1 MKRTLSLVLA
11 SLMLAG
17 SLSACAPETPAGPAE
32 TTDPVQTEDTS
43 TTADTEDAG
52 KPEITYTENQIAAM
66 SAFEVEYDDFTL
78 KFDAPAVAYYGKET
92 DDAWGQH
99 AFPSVYHTADGL
111 ITLSWLYGEDKVGG
125 TMTSFSK
132 ATANGGK
139 SWVPAAST
147 TGARTRLMPDGK
159 YFSAFLGNGTTQKFS
174 TSRYTPAL
182 SWGAYK
188 MFFAEDFKDD
198 ESAKELGIIN
208 LTCRVYNPETK
219 QDETIESV
227 VNWPYAP
234 ITVHPGGITY
244 TLSGVFAL
252 NGSNVICTEDGTL
265 YVCIYC
271 NGFDSFASSREEAVN
286 SGVEPGKSSVYVFE
300 STDSAH
306 TWNLVAQMLP
316 TAERAAKSVNW
327 KTYTDHFEGFDEP
340 KMIQMPDGTF
350 FMLMRSGASRTLF
363 YTRSEDNCRTW
374 TEPEAFD
381 EIGVLPQLLKLD
393 CGVTLA
399 SYGRPEL
406 RMRATADPTGT
417 VWEDSVKLPTA
428 AKDGTPWLNTS
439 CFYTGMVAVDAN
451 TAIVAYTDYQY
462 PNKDG
467 VPVHTVLTRRVTVVM
482 NEE

>member
-1 MKRTLSLVLA
+1 MKRIPSLILA
-11 SLMLAG
+11 FLMLTAALAG
-17 SLSACAPETPAGPAE
+17 CSSEPSAVVDSTDESTGETTPAE
-32 TTDPVQTEDTS
+32 TT
-43 TTADTEDAG
+43 AA
-52 KPEITYTENQIAAM
+52 KAEIEYTENQIAAM
-66 SAFEVEYDDFTL
+66 SAFSVEYDGFTL
-78 KFDAPAVAYYGKET
+78 QFDAPAVAYYGKET

-99 AFPSVYHTADGL
+99 AFPYIYHTADGL
-111 ITLSWLYGEDKVGG
+111 ITLSWQYGEDKVGG

-147 TGARTRLMPDGK
+147 TGAREKLMPDGK
-159 YFSAFLGNGTTQKFS
+159 YFSAFLSKGTTQKFS
-174 TSRYTPAL
+174 TAKYTPAL
-182 SWGAYK
+182 SWGSYK

-198 ESAKELGIIN
+198 ESAGELGIIN
-208 LTCRVYNPETK
+208 LTCRVYNPDTK

-244 TLSGVFAL
+244 TLSGVFGL

-271 NGFDSFASSREEAVN
+271 NGFDSFASSREDAVN
-286 SGVEPGKSSVYVFE
+286 SGVEPGKSCVYVFE

-340 KMIQMPDGTF
+340 KMIEMPDGSF
-350 FMLMRSGASRTLF
+350 LMLMRSGASRTLF
-363 YTRSEDNCRTW
+363 VTRSTDNCRTW

-381 EIGVLPQLLKLD
+381 ELGVLPQLLKLD

-406 RMRATADPTGT
+406 RMRATSDPTGVT
-417 VWEDSVKLPTA
+417 WEDSVKLPTA

-439 CFYTGMVAVDAN
+439 CFYTSMVAVDAN
-451 TAIVAYTDYQY
+451 TAIVAYTDFQY

-482 NEE
+482 HEDAE